1 MFPERLLYEIPPDLV
16 FLSRGPG
23 LPKEQGVSERVG
35 AAIIR
40 GLPVVGVCLGH
51 QGIAEH
57 FGGKLHT
64 LEHPVH
70 GKSSKIFHNEKSF
83 FKGLPNPFSAGR
95 YHSLYVDRDTLP
107 ECFDIIANTEDGVIM
122 GIQHKT
128 LSVAAVQFHP
138 ESILTLKDKSGLR
151 LINKVMTE
159 LAGKSGHKEGQ

>member
-1 MFPERLLYEIPPDLV
+1 M
-16 FLSRGPG
+16 
-23 LPKEQGVSERVG
+23 
-35 AAIIR
+35 
-40 GLPVVGVCLGH
+40 GH

-95 YHSLYVDRDTLP
+95 YHSLYVDQDTLP
-107 ECFDIIANTEDGVIM
+107 ECFDITANTEDGVIM